1 MQKWGL
7 HKKHLLL
14 FKGWYLIKG
23 TFKLTN
29 KLYWNHIVMV
39 RDALVLA
46 ETLDSKGRHKSQ

>member
-46 ETLDSKGRHKSQ
+46 ETLDSTGRHKSQ